1 MSWCLMRLLSAASKG
16 VSNMEIII
24 EDKTTIREQIEGS
37 VAAFLKRGGKVEQHP
52 IYGGRDGGLYGDFA
66 RVIKQSAE
74 ASKAAKSGHAWVPDD
89 GYVNIRQMAGMT
101 GSPASTLRNMAQR
114 GDLPPACKI
123 GHNKTQWW
131 RIERVQPI
139 IDKIKAKRQVP
150 DV

>member
-1 MSWCLMRLLSAASKG
+1 MD
-16 VSNMEIII
+16 IIV
-24 EDKTTIREQIEGS
+24 EDKTVIRAEIGDA
-37 VAAFLKRGGKVEQHP
+37 VAAFLKRGGKVERHP
-52 IYGGRDGGLYGDFA
+52 IHVRGADGGLYGDFA

-74 ASKAAKSGHAWVPDD
+74 ASKAAKRGRGPRAQED

-139 IDKIKAKRQVP
+139 IDKIKAKRNGG
-150 DV
+150 